1 MKKLLLLP
9 ILAIMF
15 VGCYNDDFDRIDGDI
30 NKLKAD
36 LAQSDINNAALVAAL
51 QERAAA
57 DLAAA
62 EARVAELAASL
73 TTQAQSVL
81 DAAIATLNA
90 DIAEVEADIDI
101 LNTAVLN
108 QGATDTSLADAI
120 AALETALDALED
132 DLEDLEDDL
141 DDLEGDQLSVTI
153 GNWAPEFELQLTPF
167 TQFGDSLIDG
177 VVVNT
182 DVASRTI
189 NIGTTTST
197 ITVNSFEH
205 AQTPVIDV
213 NTDRDHADAIRATYI
228 QTVYTATVSGTNE
241 VVGTRTATPTTI
253 NWIVVNN
260 N

>member
-1 MKKLLLLP
+1 MKKLF
-9 ILAIMF
+9 IAVITAIT
-15 VGCYNDDFDRIDGDI
+15 
-30 NKLKAD
+30 
-36 LAQSDINNAALVAAL
+36 LVACSYGDDIQSLQREVDVLEANLKQSNLNNSVLVAEL

-73 TTQAQSVL
+73 TAQAQGVL
-81 DAAIATLNA
+81 DTLND
-90 DIAEVEADIDI
+90 DIAAVEADLAALEVAFAAAQAD
-101 LNTAVLN
+101 NS
-108 QGATDTSLADAI
+108 DADAI
-120 AALETALDALED
+120 AALQVALDALED

-205 AQTPVIDV
+205 ALTPVVDV